1 MLPGTNQCEARGR
14 AMGGDVLKRFG
25 VFAAGALAV
34 GLVVVFG
41 FAGKASSF
49 TNCPSWVNSESASEC
64 QVTGAVTADPGTSTF
79 GKTLHVTGAGHI
91 DASNAGGVLFDVT
104 GDLLMDNGAVIE
116 ADDDNVGTPNTG
128 AADIAI
134 KVSGKADLAVNSRIS
149 AENNTQ
155 AGRGGNI
162 TLTVGGDMIMHGTAG
177 TGSCS
182 TTALGALISSRRDGS
197 GDAQPQSGDIHITV
211 GNLGVPP
218 SGTFTEERCAT
229 VDAGSSIHSAG
240 DIFISAGK
248 TGQIDGNVL
257 SESGQSGTGAPGG
270 GMIRIDAG
278 CVLTESD
285 SGVISSKGID
295 PGADLVHLSGC
306 DVNVKGIVQSTGAGH
321 EPEVANHCNLDPALH
336 PQLNDATAYAAC
348 IEIWG
353 KNVTIDST
361 TLNSPDGANADGIRT
376 PDRAWVDV
384 FAANNISITG
394 SQNATDPYAVH
405 ANACDSVNSPNA
417 PCSNAFGGLLTIKAN
432 NDVNLTGRALQATA
446 LANGGNG
453 GNVVVHAGNN
463 VAFTNGSID
472 ATAHTGNVTDKGG
485 TVEVKAF
492 NGGVTGTGSI
502 QARGDGLANPGSTDL
517 ISCAAVTFAGTIDPA
532 EGNVGNNTGTCGGAP
547 SIPSTVSGYI
557 VFHPEIWEACN
568 RPASFSISG
577 TKHKDTLQGAGLP
590 GWTINLYNSRNTLI
604 SSTTTDASG
613 QYVFNNLPAGTY
625 KVCEV
630 ILDPSWQQVAP
641 NPGTATCNGPNEA
654 TQGYQITLVPSKTG
668 NDFAN
673 TQKADCKEDPN
684 RAAQITR
691 VVDTTGKTHG
701 PSPVYS
707 TVSAAYAAAANTG
720 EVIGVYTNT
729 NENVN
734 LGGYKTLTITQ
745 CESAKVTATDNSTAV
760 WWVHST
766 GKLTIIGPDS
776 SGGTVGWQIDTNGND
791 IKAVRAYNASQV
803 GVLIKGSSNGVSFN
817 SVSGSPVGVQIGG
830 NSNDVRSGTIS
841 GNGTGVV
848 IAGAS
853 NTLSGSTVGPN
864 TGDGVLVSCRLRFTA
879 IPTVCSRGQSR

>member
-1 MLPGTNQCEARGR
+1 M
-14 AMGGDVLKRFG
+14 KRFG

-41 FAGKASSF
+41 FAGKASAVG
-49 TNCPSWVNSESASEC
+49 NCPFGTETATEC
-64 QVTGAVTADPGTSTF
+64 LVTGAVTASSGTSTF
-79 GKTLHVTGAGHI
+79 LKTLHVSGAGHI
-91 DASNAGGVLFDVT
+91 DASNAGAGGVLFDVT

-116 ADDDNVGTPNTG
+116 ADDDNVASNNTG

-134 KVSGKADLAVNSRIS
+134 KVSGNADLAVNSRIS
-149 AENNTQ
+149 GENNTQ

-162 TLTVGGDMIMHGTAG
+162 SLTVAGDMAMHGTAG
-177 TGSCS
+177 VGTCS
-182 TTALGALISSRRDGS
+182 DTSQGALISSRRDGS
-197 GDAQPQSGDIHITV
+197 GDFQPQSGDIRITV

-218 SGTFTEERCAT
+218 TGTFTEERCAT

-248 TGQIDGNVL
+248 TGQIEGNVL
-257 SESGQSGTGAPGG
+257 SESDQTGAGNLPGG

-278 CVLTESD
+278 CVLTETD
-285 SGVISSKGID
+285 SGVISSKGLD

-306 DVNVKGIVQSTGAGH
+306 DVNVKGIVQSTSPGGGH
-321 EPEVANHCNLDPALH
+321 EPGVANNCNLDPALH
-336 PQLNDATAYAAC
+336 PQLNGATAYAAC

-361 TLNSPDGANADGIRT
+361 TLGSKDGANADGIRA

-394 SQNATDPYAVH
+394 SQNASDPYAVH
-405 ANACDSVNSPNA
+405 ANACDTNNAGQA
-417 PCSNAFGGLLTIKAN
+417 PCSNSFGGLLTVKAN

-446 LANGGNG
+446 LALGGNG
-453 GNVVVHAGNN
+453 GNVFVHAGNN

-472 ATAHTGNVTDKGG
+472 ATAHTGSSNDAGG

-590 GWTINLYNSRNTLI
+590 GWTINLYNSSNAQVAF
-604 SSTTTDASG
+604 TTTDASG

-630 ILDPSWQQVAP
+630 ILDPGWQQIAP
-641 NPGTATCNGPNEA
+641 NPGTATCTGPNEA
-654 TQGYQITLVPSKTG
+654 PRATKSPSAPHSNG

-673 TQKADCKEDPN
+673 TRRKPDCKEDPN

-707 TVSAAYAAAANTG
+707 TVGAAYNAAANTG

-729 NENVN
+729 NENINPRRLQDADDHPVREREGDGDGQ
-734 LGGYKTLTITQ
+734 LEGGL
-745 CESAKVTATDNSTAV
+745 VGP
-760 WWVHST
+760 ST

-776 SGGTVGWQIDTNGND
+776 PAAPSAGRSTAT
-791 IKAVRAYNASQV
+791 ATTSRPSAPTTPARSAS
-803 GVLIKGSSNGVSFN
+803 
-817 SVSGSPVGVQIGG
+817 
-830 NSNDVRSGTIS
+830 
-841 GNGTGVV
+841 
-848 IAGAS
+848 
-853 NTLSGSTVGPN
+853 
-864 TGDGVLVSCRLRFTA
+864 
-879 IPTVCSRGQSR
+879 

>member
-1 MLPGTNQCEARGR
+1 M
-14 AMGGDVLKRFG
+14 
-25 VFAAGALAV
+25 
-34 GLVVVFG
+34 
-41 FAGKASSF
+41 
-49 TNCPSWVNSESASEC
+49 
-64 QVTGAVTADPGTSTF
+64 TGAVTAAPGTSTF

-134 KVSGKADLAVNSRIS
+134 KVSGNADLAVNSRIS

-162 TLTVGGDMIMHGTAG
+162 TLTVAGDMIMHGTAG

-590 GWTINLYNSRNTLI
+590 GWTINLYNSSNTLI

-654 TQGYQITLVPSKTG
+654 TQGYQITVALEHQQRLRQHAEGRLQGGSEPG
-668 NDFAN
+668 G
-673 TQKADCKEDPN
+673 ADHARRRHDREDARPVA
-684 RAAQITR
+684 RLLDRQCGLR
-691 VVDTTGKTHG
+691 RGGEHG
-701 PSPVYS
+701 RGHRGVHEHERERQSRRLQDADDHPVRERE
-707 TVSAAYAAAANTG
+707 G
-720 EVIGVYTNT
+720 DGDGQ
-729 NENVN
+729 
-734 LGGYKTLTITQ
+734 LDGGL
-745 CESAKVTATDNSTAV
+745 
-760 WWVHST
+760 
-766 GKLTIIGPDS
+766 
-776 SGGTVGWQIDTNGND
+776 
-791 IKAVRAYNASQV
+791 
-803 GVLIKGSSNGVSFN
+803 
-817 SVSGSPVGVQIGG
+817 
-830 NSNDVRSGTIS
+830 
-841 GNGTGVV
+841 
-848 IAGAS
+848 
-853 NTLSGSTVGPN
+853 VGPLHRQADDHRA
-864 TGDGVLVSCRLRFTA
+864 GLVRRHRRLADRHERQRHQGRPRLQRQPGRRSDQGLEQRRVLQLGLGQPGGRPDRRQLERRPQRHDQRQRHRRRDRGHEQHALGLDGRAEHR
-879 IPTVCSRGQSR
+879 